1 MRQQKEKTFL
11 SLQKVSVDSATI
23 DARVQEFQPSQIQ
36 DIILFNPLFVS
47 ME

>member
-36 DIILFNPLFVS
+36 DLLFYLILYL
-47 ME
+47 